1 MVRQFQR
8 IIKMKNDR
16 LPKIVFLWDKKI
28 SEQNNFSTWYKEIK
42 TIHETYNMTHYFN
55 NNLSCNLEMLRL
67 SMEVK
72 QSVELRNKCALKP
85 KIKLYNE
92 IAEFGK
98 TPTYLSLPLT
108 FRQKMFIAKLRLS
121 ALPIRIE
128 TGRFERPRLPPN
140 ERLCAS
146 CRVPNAIENEEHFM
160 FVCPSYDNL
169 RKTWMASLS
178 KGPGFDL
185 LSASEKLRSCFNVKE
200 NVKVTAKYVIDC
212 FDLLK

>member
-1 MVRQFQR
+1 
-8 IIKMKNDR
+8 
-16 LPKIVFLWDKKI
+16 
-28 SEQNNFSTWYKEIK
+28 
-42 TIHETYNMTHYFN
+42 
-55 NNLSCNLEMLRL
+55 MLRL

-98 TPTYLSLPLT
+98 TPTNLSLPLT

-121 ALPIRIE
+121 ALPITIE
-128 TGRFERPRLPPN
+128 TGRFKRPRLPTY
-140 ERLCAS
+140 EKLCAI
-146 CRVPNAIENEEHFM
+146 CGVPNAIENEEHFM

-169 RKTWMASLS
+169 LNTWMASLR

-185 LSASEKLRSCFNVKE
+185 LSASEKLCACFNVKE
-200 NVKVTAKYVIDC
+200 KEEVIC
-212 FDLLK
+212 RNPSGK